1 MQLLGASEFKQV
13 PYIEFGEEIEHSPD
27 IAGTY
32 TNPWEA
38 SNKVFM
44 DCWIMWARPLA
55 CNMKSY
61 SANTDSANVNRNG
74 TLDCAYLETR
84 APRFSIGTRNLRNY
98 WADFWVWGSHTWFGG
113 LGNPGNTVVGAHHS
127 GNTNYTGAPATLGT
141 DENVQNAYYW
151 YNVGATNPSIGA
163 AGYAGCYSIE
173 LFGGMIAVSGAFG
186 TRHDGGAGIYAG
198 QTFGPGY
205 SGNLFG
211 TPDWQYPMTWA
222 YIMADWGSGA
232 AQQGNYPGKVIYPID
247 CNQAYK
253 AQTFSDARMKYNIKD
268 ITGAL
273 EVVRRL
279 HVKRYR
285 KHSRPLAP
293 EEREWLEAGSDRVL
307 PPDVVHE
314 KGEYY
319 TYGAVSEEVGFIAQE
334 VYEIPELKHTIEEE
348 TDGRLKLA
356 HNDLHAYTTA
366 AVQELDAKVI
376 DLSAAVNMW
385 QAVPG
390 PQGPAG
396 SNGVD
401 GVQGAQGPPGPQ
413 GVPGSTGAAGP
424 QGPAGVQGAQGPAGP
439 AGPQGATANI
449 DDLTAVVT
457 QLQQMCS
464 RLVTQMSSNSRRI
477 EALERRFQETS

>member
-1 MQLLGASEFKQV
+1 MQLAGASEFKQV
-13 PYIEFGEEIEHSPD
+13 PYIEFGEEIEHTPD

-61 SANTDSANVNRNG
+61 SANTNAANPNRNG

-98 WADFWVWGSHTWFGG
+98 WGDFWVWGSHTWFGG
-113 LGNPGNTVVGAHHS
+113 LGNPGNTVEGAHHS
-127 GNTNYTGAPATLGT
+127 SITQFHAPANLGT
-141 DENVQNAYYW
+141 NENVQNAYYW
-151 YNVGATNPSIGA
+151 YNHASTSSSANQGWFP
-163 AGYAGCYSIE
+163 GCYSIE
-173 LFGGMIAVSGAFG
+173 LFGGMVAVSAAFG
-186 TRHDGGAGIYAG
+186 TRHDGGAGNQFAW

-222 YIMADWGSGA
+222 YIMADWGTA
-232 AQQGNYPGKVIYPID
+232 PANQGNWPGKVIYPID

-307 PPDVVHE
+307 PPDVVQE

-319 TYGAVSEEVGFIAQE
+319 IYGAVSEEVGFIAQE
-334 VYEIPELKHTIEEE
+334 VHEIPELKHTIEEE

-356 HNDLHAYTTA
+356 YHDIHAYTTA

-396 SNGVD
+396 SNGID

-413 GVPGSTGAAGP
+413 GVPGPTGAAGP
-424 QGPAGVQGAQGPAGP
+424 QGPAGVQGPQGPAGP
-439 AGPQGATANI
+439 TGPQGATANI